1 VCAAFR
7 LFSFF
12 IFLLLSFSHFR
23 HTDTHNP
30 AQRKSV
36 SLSLSLS
43 RVSLV
48 YLNPNPRPRINEE
61 EEEEKE
67 DHTIMFGRAASHRA
81 LRTAKNY
88 QKTLL
93 ELEQLSSTFPE
104 STGRAM
110 KAHANLLDA
119 VEKHKENLFEYGHT
133 KKEKPMKPME
143 GLLSREALREGE
155 EMTRAF
161 EKKKE
166 KETE

>member
-1 VCAAFR
+1 VPHFDFFH
-7 LFSFF
+7 FSFF
-12 IFLLLSFSHFR
+12 FFFSRFLISHA
-23 HTDTHNP
+23 DTIPHNES
-30 AQRKSV
+30 R
-36 SLSLSLS
+36 SLSLCPLS

-48 YLNPNPRPRINEE
+48 HLNPNPRPRIKVE

>member
-1 VCAAFR
+1 M
-7 LFSFF
+7 
-12 IFLLLSFSHFR
+12 I
-23 HTDTHNP
+23 
-30 AQRKSV
+30 
-36 SLSLSLS
+36 
-43 RVSLV
+43 
-48 YLNPNPRPRINEE
+48 
-61 EEEEKE
+61 
-67 DHTIMFGRAASHRA
+67 GRAASHRA
-81 LRTAKNY
+81 LRTAKTY

-104 STGRAM
+104 TTGRAM

-161 EKKKE
+161 EKKE
-166 KETE
+166 ETEWNKTRESGIFLHNKTNKW

>member
-1 VCAAFR
+1 MCR
-7 LFSFF
+7 ISTFF
-12 IFLLLSFSHFR
+12 IFHFSSSLVFSF
-23 HTDTHNP
+23 HTQIHTIPHNES
-30 AQRKSV
+30 R
-36 SLSLSLS
+36 SLSLCPLS

-48 YLNPNPRPRINEE
+48 HLNPNPRPRINEE

-161 EKKKE
+161 EKKKKE
-166 KETE
+166 ETE

>member
-1 VCAAFR
+1 
-7 LFSFF
+7 
-12 IFLLLSFSHFR
+12 
-23 HTDTHNP
+23 
-30 AQRKSV
+30 
-36 SLSLSLS
+36 
-43 RVSLV
+43 
-48 YLNPNPRPRINEE
+48 
-61 EEEEKE
+61 
-67 DHTIMFGRAASHRA
+67 MFGRAASHRA
-81 LRTAKNY
+81 LRTAKTY

-104 STGRAM
+104 TTGRAM

>member
-1 VCAAFR
+1 MCVPHFDFFH
-7 LFSFF
+7 FSFF
-12 IFLLLSFSHFR
+12 FFSRFLISDTQI
-23 HTDTHNP
+23 HTIPHNES
-30 AQRKSV
+30 R
-36 SLSLSLS
+36 SLSLFLCLA
-43 RVSLV
+43 SLV
-48 YLNPNPRPRINEE
+48 HLNPNPRPRINEE

-161 EKKKE
+161 EKKE

>member
-1 VCAAFR
+1 M
-7 LFSFF
+7 L
-12 IFLLLSFSHFR
+12 
-23 HTDTHNP
+23 
-30 AQRKSV
+30 
-36 SLSLSLS
+36 
-43 RVSLV
+43 
-48 YLNPNPRPRINEE
+48 
-61 EEEEKE
+61 
-67 DHTIMFGRAASHRA
+67 GRAASHRA

-161 EKKKE
+161 EKKKKE
-166 KETE
+166 ETE

>member
-1 VCAAFR
+1 V
-7 LFSFF
+7 
-12 IFLLLSFSHFR
+12 H
-23 HTDTHNP
+23 
-30 AQRKSV
+30 
-36 SLSLSLS
+36 
-43 RVSLV
+43 
-48 YLNPNPRPRINEE
+48 LNPNPRPRINEEE

-81 LRTAKNY
+81 LRTAKTY

-104 STGRAM
+104 TTGRAM

-161 EKKKE
+161 EKKKKE
-166 KETE
+166 ETE

>member
-1 VCAAFR
+1 MCRISTFFI
-7 LFSFF
+7 FSFF
-12 IFLLLSFSHFR
+12 FFSRFLIS

-36 SLSLSLS
+36 SLSLCPLS

-48 YLNPNPRPRINEE
+48 HLNPNPRPRINEE

-104 STGRAM
+104 TTGRAM

-161 EKKKE
+161 EKKE

>member
-1 VCAAFR
+1 MCRIFDFFH
-7 LFSFF
+7 FSFF
-12 IFLLLSFSHFR
+12 FF
-23 HTDTHNP
+23 THNP

-36 SLSLSLS
+36 SLSLSFSLS

-48 YLNPNPRPRINEE
+48 HLNPNPRPRINEE

-161 EKKKE
+161 EKKE